1 MFTTRH
7 RSKHGSY
14 PSAPFQRGTALEN
27 GFIPVAQTDFSRTET
42 AHCQGQ
48 RRCAVQSILN
58 LGCGSAM
65 RNPATGNQQSS
76 ERILVMIIQTCRD
89 TADNI
94 CLAVP
99 TAIHDYPAR

>member
-27 GFIPVAQTDFSRTET
+27 GFIPVAQADFSRTET
-42 AHCQGQ
+42 AHSQGQ

-76 ERILVMIIQTCRD
+76 ERICYFLLFSQKNQCQKHR
-89 TADNI
+89 
-94 CLAVP
+94 CLD
-99 TAIHDYPAR
+99 IDYRTHLL